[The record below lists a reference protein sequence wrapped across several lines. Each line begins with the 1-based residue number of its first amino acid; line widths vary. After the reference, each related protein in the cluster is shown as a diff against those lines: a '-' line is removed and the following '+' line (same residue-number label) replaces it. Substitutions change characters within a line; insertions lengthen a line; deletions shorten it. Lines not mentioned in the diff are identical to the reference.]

1 MKIVKGFRDITP
13 FGKNLIENSSYWNYI
28 ARVLKDSM
36 SIYNYSE
43 IITPVLEN
51 TSIFKS
57 GIGSDTDIV
66 SKEMYEFS
74 LKKDDEDG
82 LSYCLRPEGTAP
94 IVRSYIE
101 NSLYKL
107 KKINKLFYLG
117 PMFRYERSQKGRYR
131 LFHQVGVEL
140 LGSNEIYHEIEVL
153 HLAKDILERV
163 GIDDYSFQINTI
175 GDSESL
181 KKISAAI
188 KELGKKHKQSINKLD
203 LEILDRN
210 PLRFLDKAIHK
221 YNFENIPK
229 TSDYISKASSKRFDD
244 LKKTLDVLNFPY
256 KVNDQLVRGIDYYN
270 DFVFEATS
278 SSLGSHDAILA
289 GGRYDQLVENLG
301 GPPTKAIGFAAGIE
315 RMILLLENQ
324 TDKSEES
331 LGLEELDFYVAYQ
344 DSKYIEYSFKI
355 ATLLRKNGIKVE
367 LEYDSK
373 SFIKQMKTANKLSCQ
388 FVAIIGED
396 EFKNSSVR
404 IKIMSSGEEKIVG
417 LDSKFIDVL
426 IEEIISSLS

>member
-1 MKIVKGFRDITP
+1 
-13 FGKNLIENSSYWNYI
+13 
-28 ARVLKDSM
+28 
-36 SIYNYSE
+36 
-43 IITPVLEN
+43 
-51 TSIFKS
+51 
-57 GIGSDTDIV
+57 
-66 SKEMYEFS
+66 
-74 LKKDDEDG
+74 
-82 LSYCLRPEGTAP
+82 
-94 IVRSYIE
+94 
-101 NSLYKL
+101 
-107 KKINKLFYLG
+107 
-117 PMFRYERSQKGRYR
+117 MFRYERSQKGRYR

-355 ATLLRKNGIKVE
+355 ATLLRKNGFKVE

>member
-28 ARVLKDSM
+28 ARALKDSM

-181 KKISAAI
+181 KKISAAT

-344 DSKYIEYSFKI
+344 NSKYIEYSFKI
-355 ATLLRKNGIKVE
+355 ATLLRKNGFKVE

>member
-229 TSDYISKASSKRFDD
+229 TSD
-244 LKKTLDVLNFPY
+244 
-256 KVNDQLVRGIDYYN
+256 
-270 DFVFEATS
+270 
-278 SSLGSHDAILA
+278 
-289 GGRYDQLVENLG
+289 
-301 GPPTKAIGFAAGIE
+301 
-315 RMILLLENQ
+315 
-324 TDKSEES
+324 
-331 LGLEELDFYVAYQ
+331 
-344 DSKYIEYSFKI
+344 
-355 ATLLRKNGIKVE
+355 
-367 LEYDSK
+367 
-373 SFIKQMKTANKLSCQ
+373 
-388 FVAIIGED
+388 
-396 EFKNSSVR
+396 
-404 IKIMSSGEEKIVG
+404 
-417 LDSKFIDVL
+417 
-426 IEEIISSLS
+426 

>member
-28 ARVLKDSM
+28 ARALKDSM

-181 KKISAAI
+181 KKISAAT

-355 ATLLRKNGIKVE
+355 ATLLRKNGFKVE

>member
-203 LEILDRN
+203 LENLDRN

-355 ATLLRKNGIKVE
+355 ATLLRKNGFKVE

>member
-28 ARVLKDSM
+28 ASVLKASM

-355 ATLLRKNGIKVE
+355 ATLLRKNGFKVE

>member
-355 ATLLRKNGIKVE
+355 APLLRKNGFKVE

>member
-131 LFHQVGVEL
+131 LFHQVGVDL

-355 ATLLRKNGIKVE
+355 ATLLRKNGFKVE

>member
-101 NSLYKL
+101 KSLYKL

-355 ATLLRKNGIKVE
+355 ATLLRKNGFKVE